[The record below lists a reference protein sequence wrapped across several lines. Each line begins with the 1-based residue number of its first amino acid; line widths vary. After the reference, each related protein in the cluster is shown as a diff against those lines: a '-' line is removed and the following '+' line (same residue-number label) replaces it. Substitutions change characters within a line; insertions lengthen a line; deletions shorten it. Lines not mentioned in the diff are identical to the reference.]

1 MAGMSEKD
9 DPEQLNVLVVDDD
22 PAMRQLL
29 AELVHREGHQAIVAE
44 SAEKALELLP
54 FWSFQI
60 AFLDQNLPGMEG
72 LLLGEYLRR
81 SNPSLIIALVTG
93 EDDPRI
99 LRRTRELSVTFIA
112 KPFDNAQ
119 IHRVIED
126 YREIAKECAELRAR
140 KQDPDF
146 EPPIGRFAAE
156 LPDCFGIP
164 KVPDRISD
172 RLVGTVQRCLTNL
185 RSANRYSERE
195 RVVALSGLL
204 TARVLGIDLPRTSN
218 GLTLYE
224 EYDRLMQHHG
234 RRTEFHTAP

>member
-1 MAGMSEKD
+1 MSDEASD
-9 DPEQLNVLVVDDD
+9 QLNVLVVDDD
-22 PAMRQLL
+22 PAMRELL
-29 AELVHREGHQAIVAE
+29 AEIVHREGHQAIAAE
-44 SAEKALELLP
+44 SAEKALEVLP
-54 FWSFQI
+54 LWSFQI

-81 SNPSLIIALVTG
+81 SNPDMIIALVTG

-99 LRRTRELSVTFIA
+99 ERRTRELCVTFIA
-112 KPFDNAQ
+112 KPFDNAR
-119 IHRVIED
+119 IKRVIEE
-126 YREIAKECAELRAR
+126 YVERAKERALQR
-140 KQDPDF
+140 ERREDPDF

-172 RLVGTVQRCLTNL
+172 RLAGTVQRCLTNL
-185 RSANRYSERE
+185 RSVSRYTERD

-204 TARVLGIDLPRTSN
+204 TARVLGVDLPRASS

-224 EYDRLMQHHG
+224 EYDRLMQAHG
-234 RRTEFHTAP
+234 RRTEFSPL